1 MTGTRRLLTALG
13 ALPAS
18 SGELEL
24 LQAVVR
30 LACTDL
36 GWVAARIALAEGDET
51 LARWPEMGALQ
62 PRAAVPLTGGLMLEA
77 DGTGDPHELQV
88 LAVAAGKL
96 LEEARLRAKL
106 TARIEQLGR
115 RAKEAE
121 ERHRNLTLRMTEL
134 RGELDTTQQRHV
146 VLHER
151 NRIAQDLHDR
161 AAQTNFLLALKLD
174 WAMAHLGEG
183 DPLRSEL
190 ERLKELAA
198 QAAAQTREAIY
209 ALRASELAEGGLQG
223 GLRRLLRQLEAEGFT
238 ASLTVTG
245 MPIPLPADLEDAL
258 FKLAQESLNN
268 ARKHSQGHAVIMA
281 LRYAPDAVTLVVQ
294 DDGIG
299 LQEGAEEPAPGRLG
313 LKGMRERVA
322 ALGGELHLMS
332 GDEGGLIV
340 RATIPLK
347 GEESHG
353 DTDRHRG

>member
-1 MTGTRRLLTALG
+1 MIHFERLAAAVG

-18 SGELEL
+18 SSEADL
-24 LQAVVR
+24 LQAVAR
-30 LACTDL
+30 QACTEL
-36 GWVAARIALAEGDET
+36 GWAAARIRPVAGSET
-51 LARWPEMGALQ
+51 LAGYPDNASFEPTAGFPIAGGLLLEVRGSGESAALQ
-62 PRAAVPLTGGLMLEA
+62 LLTL
-77 DGTGDPHELQV
+77 
-88 LAVAAGKL
+88 AAGKL
-96 LEEARLRAKL
+96 MEEVRLRTKL

-121 ERHRNLTLRMTEL
+121 ERHRSLTVRMAEL

-146 VLHER
+146 VLSER

-174 WAMAHLGEG
+174 WALAHLAEN
-183 DPLRSEL
+183 DPLHAEL

-198 QAAAQTREAIY
+198 QAADQTREAIY
-209 ALRASELAEGGLQG
+209 ALRASELTEGGLQG
-223 GLRRLLRQLEAEGFT
+223 GLRHLLRALEDDGFT
-238 ASLTVTG
+238 ASLTITG
-245 MPIPLPADLEDAL
+245 MPVPLPSQTEDAL

-268 ARKHSQGHAVIMA
+268 TRKHSQGHTVIMA
-281 LRYAPDAVTLVVQ
+281 LRYTPSAVTLVVQ

-299 LQEGAEEPAPGRLG
+299 LPEGREEPGEGHLG

-322 ALGGELHLMS
+322 AVGGELYLVS

-347 GEESHG
+347 GDENRGDSH
-353 DTDRHRG
+353 RHRG